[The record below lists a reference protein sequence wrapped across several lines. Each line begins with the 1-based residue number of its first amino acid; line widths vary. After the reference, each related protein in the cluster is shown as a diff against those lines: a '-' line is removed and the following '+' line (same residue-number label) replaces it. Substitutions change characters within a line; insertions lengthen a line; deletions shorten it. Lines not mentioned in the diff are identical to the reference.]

1 METEED
7 NDESDDESFKASG
20 SEDSASGES
29 DIDDEELWFI
39 NILNAYLILKI
50 LKIIIIII

>member
-29 DIDDEELWFI
+29 DIDDEEL
-39 NILNAYLILKI
+39 
-50 LKIIIIII
+50 